1 MWVEGTGTLP
11 AQARQLDRIKFRR
24 SLGTRN
30 VFRTKRSLGGT
41 SNIASRPQREPLR
54 LDKCGVPSV
63 RDIAGQGSESPPDLK
78 EREERTDAA
87 GVSELWPDRIGGDLG
102 RHRGCDGVSVERVP
116 MALGVR
122 RPSILRWAHCRSDHL
137 DQEICGSVERS
148 RTEAGEQV
156 VKAKIHVTLKP
167 GILDPQGKAIE
178 HALDSLGFKN
188 AANVRV
194 GKYMELDLA
203 EQDKAK
209 AEAEV
214 KGMCEKLLANTIIE
228 EYRYELG

>member
-1 MWVEGTGTLP
+1 M
-11 AQARQLDRIKFRR
+11 
-24 SLGTRN
+24 
-30 VFRTKRSLGGT
+30 
-41 SNIASRPQREPLR
+41 
-54 LDKCGVPSV
+54 
-63 RDIAGQGSESPPDLK
+63 
-78 EREERTDAA
+78 
-87 GVSELWPDRIGGDLG
+87 
-102 RHRGCDGVSVERVP
+102 
-116 MALGVR
+116 
-122 RPSILRWAHCRSDHL
+122 
-137 DQEICGSVERS
+137 
-148 RTEAGEQV
+148 
-156 VKAKIHVTLKP
+156 KAKIHVTLKP

-209 AEAEV
+209 ADAEV